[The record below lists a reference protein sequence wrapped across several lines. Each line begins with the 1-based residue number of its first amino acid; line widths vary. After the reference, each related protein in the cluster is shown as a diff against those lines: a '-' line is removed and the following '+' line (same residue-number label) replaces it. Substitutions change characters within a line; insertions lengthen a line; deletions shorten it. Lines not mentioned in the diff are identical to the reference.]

1 MVRITALSG
10 VVAFFYACQPP
21 KGFPE
26 NALDRKPVEQN
37 DYAGADEVVSDAFSV
52 LEATVDGDSLRV
64 HLEYGGGC
72 ADHEFQLVQASPT
85 LRSMPPKQPLRLIHQ
100 AHGDP
105 CRALIREWRAFD
117 VSSFQASPKGVTVLL
132 LEDFQLPYSY
142 D

>member
-1 MVRITALSG
+1 MKIWFVTVGLIAAS
-10 VVAFFYACQPP
+10 ACQSP
-21 KGFPE
+21 KGFSE
-26 NALDRKPVEQN
+26 KALDHRPLEE
-37 DYAGADEVVSDAFSV
+37 DEVASADDIPSDAFSL
-52 LEATVDGDSLRV
+52 LEATVEGDSLRV

-72 ADHEFQLVQASPT
+72 ADHEFQLFQAGPT

-117 VSSFQASPKGVTVLL
+117 VSAFQASPRGVTVLL